1 MMLQEPT
8 PDTIG
13 YMLFGYGVILGTMA
27 LFVLSL
33 ISRFR
38 NLRKDLE
45 LLEEIKRTGAK
56 TENS

>member
-1 MMLQEPT
+1 MMLQEVT
-8 PDTIG
+8 PDTFG

-33 ISRFR
+33 VNRFR

-45 LLEEIKRTGAK
+45 LLEEIKHSGAK

>member
-1 MMLQEPT
+1 MMLQET
-8 PDTIG
+8 PAET
-13 YMLFGYGVILGTMA
+13 FGYLVLGYAVILGTMG
-27 LFVLSL
+27 LFVASL

-45 LLEEIKRTGAK
+45 LLEEIEHLGPK

>member
-1 MMLQEPT
+1 MMLQET
-8 PDTIG
+8 PAETFG
-13 YMLFGYGVILGTMA
+13 YMVLGYSVILGTMA

-33 ISRFR
+33 VSRFR

-45 LLEEIKRTGAK
+45 LLEEIEHLGAK

>member
-1 MMLQEPT
+1 MMLQEAT

-33 ISRFR
+33 VSRFR

-45 LLEEIKRTGAK
+45 LLEEIKPSGAQTK
-56 TENS
+56 NP